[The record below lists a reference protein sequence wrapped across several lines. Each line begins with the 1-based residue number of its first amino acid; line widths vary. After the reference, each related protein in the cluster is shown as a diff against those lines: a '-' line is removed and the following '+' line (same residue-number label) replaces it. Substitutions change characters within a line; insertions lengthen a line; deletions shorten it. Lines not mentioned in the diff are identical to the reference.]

1 MANAIWK
8 DNIKLI
14 FKGFRKCW
22 SYRVLKLAFESNI
35 TKFNPDNTYYS
46 QDVLAAIC
54 TFTFNENTV
63 KMFINTLY
71 EERDSIYIG
80 ICPKTA
86 PSNGYAICKYINW
99 TGIPGSVCDKKKYNQ
114 HFHIY
119 MNKAHFYNLTR
130 FRMGAWNIKVNSIH
144 HHHISR
150 NQRY

>member
-86 PSNGYAICKYINW
+86 PSNGYAICKYIDW
-99 TGIPGSVCDKKKYNQ
+99 TGIPGSVCLLALIQIRAFSGVTTKRQSPDSLLSHAK
-114 HFHIY
+114 IILL
-119 MNKAHFYNLTR
+119 MMLL
-130 FRMGAWNIKVNSIH
+130 
-144 HHHISR
+144 
-150 NQRY
+150 